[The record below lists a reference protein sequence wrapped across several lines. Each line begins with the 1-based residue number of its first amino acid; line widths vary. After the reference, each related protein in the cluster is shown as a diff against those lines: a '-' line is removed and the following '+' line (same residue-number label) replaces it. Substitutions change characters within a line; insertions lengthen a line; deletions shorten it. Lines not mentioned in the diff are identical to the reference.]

1 MAEVKSLEVNQ
12 EAIESVDELEEELE
26 VYEEI
31 EIEELSIDGFCGVY
45 WLLSNFKGGDSGKDF
60 IPIAT
65 GGKGKAGRFW
75 SFIL

>member
-12 EAIESVDELEEELE
+12 EAIEFVDELEEELE

-45 WLLSNFKGGDSGKDF
+45 
-60 IPIAT
+60 
-65 GGKGKAGRFW
+65 
-75 SFIL
+75 